1 MQALGS
7 VLTTIPSALPH
18 AIPHLHALGIVWSAS
33 KKLHFAHTDYGAWC
47 SCLGA
52 DGDAITTQKVAERLG
67 GMQMCPTMY
76 GGGVQWFAPHVPPRP
91 RPPKN
96 FPKCLSEQEKVNY

>member
-33 KKLHFAHTDYGAWC
+33 KKLHFAHTSTNYGAWC

-52 DGDAITTQKVAERLG
+52 DNMLTVTSHDTIA
-67 GMQMCPTMY
+67 
-76 GGGVQWFAPHVPPRP
+76 
-91 RPPKN
+91 
-96 FPKCLSEQEKVNY
+96 